1 MCDTIPNLTQV
12 DAYGKFKA
20 KISLSVIDRLK
31 HRKNGNYVVVTGI
44 TPTPL
49 GMIMLLLLPQ

>member
-1 MCDTIPNLTQV
+1 MYVLMLVIWMAQV

-20 KISLSVIDRLK
+20 KVNLSVLDRLK
-31 HRKNGNYVVVTGI
+31 HRKDGKYIVVTGI

-49 GMIMLLLLPQ
+49 GM